1 MRDIS
6 EMETVDLSQEDIEAY
21 LARNQKKELLRFL
34 TCGSVDD
41 GKSTLIGRLLHDTK
55 TIYEDQLAAVKR
67 DSEKVGTTGAGQIDL
82 ALLTDG
88 LKAEREQGITIDV
101 AYRYF
106 STDRR
111 KFIIAD
117 TPGHEQYTRNMATG
131 ASTCQLAIILI
142 DARYGVVTQ
151 TRRHSYIVSLLGI
164 RHVVVAINKMDLV
177 DYSRDVFERIK
188 DDYTGFVAKLDL
200 HDITFIPM
208 SALKGD
214 NVVTKSDAMPWYSG
228 PPLLDYLET
237 VHIASDRNLTDLRF
251 PVQYVIRP
259 NLDFRGFAGTI
270 ASGVL
275 RKGDEVM
282 LLPSCKRS
290 RVKSI
295 VTYDG
300 ELEEA
305 FSPQAVTV
313 TLTEEVDLSRGDMLV
328 LPDNPPSVSC
338 DIQAMVVWMAEQP
351 LVPGRLYT
359 LKQTTKQVTAEV
371 ASFRYGVDV
380 NTLEQRP
387 IARLGLNEVG
397 CVQFTLTQALACDP
411 YHTNAATGAFILID
425 RLTNNT
431 LGAGMIVD
439 TGSGRASGDLWEVE
453 PEVRLKPRDSL
464 IEPVERE
471 QRYGQLPVTILLV
484 GLTGSGKSRIAFALE
499 RRLWDEGRAVT
510 VLYGQNMRQGLNRDL
525 GFTADDRSENLRRSA
540 EVAKLMNDAGLIT
553 IGAFVA
559 PHESVRE
566 KAKQLIGRDRVL
578 EIYCT
583 APMDVLRARDQY
595 GMYRMA
601 DAGKITQMPGVSA
614 AFEEPKTPDLVLQT
628 DQLDVDDSVSRIID
642 LMKSKGFLTGD
653 RSSS

>member
-1 MRDIS
+1 MQA
-6 EMETVDLSQEDIEAY
+6 VDLSQEDIHAY
-21 LARNQKKELLRFL
+21 LARHQNKELLRFL

-67 DSEKVGTTGAGQIDL
+67 DSEKVGTTGAGEIDL

-117 TPGHEQYTRNMATG
+117 TPGHDQYTRNMATG

-142 DARYGVVTQ
+142 DARYGVMTQ

-177 DYSRDVFERIK
+177 DNSREVFERIK
-188 DDYTGFVAKLDL
+188 NDYTGFVAKLDL

-214 NVVTKSDAMPWYSG
+214 NVVTKSDSMPWYSG

-237 VHIASDRNLTDLRF
+237 VHIAGDRNLTDLRF

-259 NLDFRGFAGTI
+259 DLNFRGFAGTI

-275 RKGDEVM
+275 HKGDEVM
-282 LLPSCKRS
+282 LLPSGKRTK
-290 RVKSI
+290 VKSI

-305 FSPQAVTV
+305 FAPQAVTV

-328 LPDNPPSVSC
+328 LPGNLPQVSSE
-338 DIQAMVVWMAEQP
+338 IQAMVVWMAEQP
-351 LVPGRLYT
+351 LVPGRPYT

-371 ASFRYGVDV
+371 AAFRYGVDV
-380 NTLEQRP
+380 NTLEHRP
-387 IARLGLNEVG
+387 IERLGLNEVG
-397 CVQFTLTQALACDP
+397 YVQFSLTQALACDP
-411 YHTNAATGAFILID
+411 YRTNPATGAFILID
-425 RLTNNT
+425 RLSNNT
-431 LGAGMIVD
+431 VGAGMIVE
-439 TGSGRASGDLWEVE
+439 TGSGRVSGDAWEAE
-453 PEVRLKPRDSL
+453 PEVRVKPRESL
-464 IEPVERE
+464 IDPVERE
-471 QRYGQLPVTILLV
+471 QRYGQLPVTVLLV
-484 GLTGSGKSRIAFALE
+484 GLTGSGKSRIAFGLE

-510 VLYGQNMRQGLNRDL
+510 VLYGQTMRQGLNRDL

-540 EVAKLMNDAGLIT
+540 EVAKLMNEAGVIT

-559 PHESVRE
+559 PHEAVRE
-566 KAKQLIGRDRVL
+566 KVKQLIGRDRVL

-595 GMYRMA
+595 GMYQMA
-601 DAGKITQMPGVSA
+601 DAGKIAQMPGVSA

-628 DQLDVDDSVSRIID
+628 DKLSVEESVSRIIE
-642 LMKSKGFLTGD
+642 LMRSKGYLTGD